1 MTPPKRQRG
10 RPVNGILLLDKPA
23 GLRSNA
29 ALQRVKR
36 LFRAQKAGHT
46 GSLDSPASGLLPIC
60 FGEATKMSGFL
71 LEADK
76 RYLSTFTL
84 GVRTSTGDA
93 EGEVLSERPVEAY
106 TPAQVE
112 AVLEQFRG
120 DIEQVPP
127 MFSALKHQ
135 GKRLYEL
142 AYQGQTVVREA
153 RQLRIH
159 ELRLLNRDAHHL
171 EVAIHC
177 SKGTYVRTLAE
188 DIGECLGCG
197 AHVSQLRRTMVGP
210 FDDQN
215 MVTLEALEQL
225 AQTNDTESMDR
236 LLLPLDAALGGM
248 PQVELPESS
257 AFYLRRGQPV
267 MVPKAP
273 TQGLVRIYSRG
284 RQFMGV
290 GEVLDDGRIA
300 PRRLLAENR
309 TGLSS

>member
-1 MTPPKRQRG
+1 MSSKRRQRG
-10 RPVNGILLLDKPA
+10 RPVDGILLLDKPS

-29 ALQRVKR
+29 TLQRVKR
-36 LFRAQKAGHT
+36 LFGAQKAGHT

-76 RYLSTFTL
+76 GYLSTFTL
-84 GVRTSTGDA
+84 GQCTSTGDA

-106 TPAQVE
+106 SLARLE
-112 AVLEQFRG
+112 AVLDRFRG

-142 AYQGQTVVREA
+142 AYQGQTVAREA

-159 ELRLLNRDAHHL
+159 ELKILNYDEHHL
-171 EVAIHC
+171 EVRIHC
-177 SKGTYVRTLAE
+177 SKGTYVRTLAT
-188 DIGECLGCG
+188 DIGEQLGCG
-197 AHVSQLRRTMVGP
+197 AHVSKLRRTMVGP
-210 FDDQN
+210 FDDQD
-215 MVTLEALEQL
+215 MVRFEDLEPL
-225 AQTNDTESMDR
+225 AQADDLQSMDR

-300 PRRLLAENR
+300 PRRLLAANR
-309 TGLSS
+309 TL

>member
-1 MTPPKRQRG
+1 MSHNRRKHG
-10 RPVNGILLLDKPA
+10 RPVNGILLLDKPS

-29 ALQRVKR
+29 ALQRAKH
-36 LFRAQKAGHT
+36 LFHARKAGHT

-76 RYLSTFTL
+76 RYVSTFTL
-84 GVRTSTGDA
+84 GQCTSTGDA
-93 EGEVLSERPVEAY
+93 EGEVLSERPVGSYSLARI
-106 TPAQVE
+106 E
-112 AVLEQFRG
+112 AVLDRFRG

-142 AYQGQTVVREA
+142 AYQGQSVEREA
-153 RQLRIH
+153 RPLRIH
-159 ELRLLNRDAHHL
+159 ELTLLDRDDRHL
-171 EVAIHC
+171 EVSIHC
-177 SKGTYVRTLAE
+177 SKGTYVRTLAT
-188 DIGECLGCG
+188 DIGEQLGCG

-210 FDDQN
+210 FTDQE
-215 MVTLEALEQL
+215 MVSFEELEPL
-225 AQTNDTESMDR
+225 AQADDSASMDR
-236 LLLPLDAALGGM
+236 LLLPLDAALGGV

-257 AFYLRRGQPV
+257 AFYLRRGQAV
-267 MVPKAP
+267 MVPRAP

-300 PRRLLAENR
+300 PRRLLAANR
-309 TGLSS
+309 GA